1 MTQIATEGGLLSRSV
16 PRPSFILA
24 MAERVEVVIDFKHFP
39 HPHFTELFI
48 ENRLVQEDGRGPGGT
63 LAQPELAPR
72 GTRLLQFR
80 LGEVVD
86 DDPSRVPAI
95 LRPFTAI
102 GAATIA
108 AARARTRTFEFER
121 RNGQWAIN
129 GKFAG
134 DLDQPI
140 ARAVADVGEVWR
152 LVNKSGGW
160 WHPVHVHLEY
170 MRVLERDGRT
180 PFGGVGHDFGQHLEA
195 DGLARKDVITLG
207 PHSQVELFV
216 RFSNYTGPYL
226 FHCHNL
232 SHEDHAMMARF
243 DVVPAT
249 G

>member
-1 MTQIATEGGLLSRSV
+1 
-16 PRPSFILA
+16 
-24 MAERVEVVIDFKHFP
+24 
-39 HPHFTELFI
+39 
-48 ENRLVQEDGRGPGGT
+48 
-63 LAQPELAPR
+63 
-72 GTRLLQFR
+72 
-80 LGEVVD
+80 
-86 DDPSRVPAI
+86 
-95 LRPFTAI
+95 
-102 GAATIA
+102 
-108 AARARTRTFEFER
+108 
-121 RNGQWAIN
+121 
-129 GKFAG
+129 
-134 DLDQPI
+134 
-140 ARAVADVGEVWR
+140 
-152 LVNKSGGW
+152 
-160 WHPVHVHLEY
+160 